1 MDIDKNPP
9 RPSKIDQLVD
19 EAKTEL
25 KRLGIETEGKRSDEI
40 LNMAR
45 EARIK
50 AGRQARVADES

>member
-1 MDIDKNPP
+1 MDIDKNHP
-9 RPSKIDQLVD
+9 RPSKIDLLVD
-19 EAKTEL
+19 EAKTKL

-50 AGRQARVADES
+50 AGRQARVAEES